1 LFLGARGKTRLL
13 EVPADSQDA
22 CAPPAKGEADALFRG
37 AREEHL
43 KKSQQK
49 CEAAKAR
56 SAQKL
61 EQDLTHVIT
70 DIAASGGENARCS
83 SVLDALDRAA
93 HTPDLS
99 YAVIVTDGQE
109 NCGKWRTVEAPPRPM
124 RAVVVLLPSADDE
137 HDRKSPA
144 VSFAQRKAALLRS
157 APCVSAVVPP
167 WAFTPDA
174 LAGSDPVTGEQP

>member
-1 LFLGARGKTRLL
+1 VELS
-13 EVPADSQDA
+13 ADSQNA
-22 CAPPAKGEADALFRG
+22 CVPPPKGEADALFRG
-37 AREEHL
+37 AREERL

-49 CEAAKAR
+49 CDAAKAR

-70 DIAASGGENARCS
+70 DMANNGGESSRCS

-93 HTPDLS
+93 HTPDLA

-137 HDRKSPA
+137 RDRKSAA
-144 VSFAQRKAALLRS
+144 VSFEQRKATLLRS
-157 APCVSAVVPP
+157 APWLSAVVPA
-167 WAFTPDA
+167 WAFTPAA
-174 LAGSDPVTGEQP
+174 LVGSDPNLQANSRR